1 MAHEAPLPD
10 YSDLTERGR
19 AVWSSGDFNEI
30 ARQTMMVADDLV
42 RAADPR
48 PGQHV
53 LDVACGSGNL
63 ALSAAR
69 RHCEVAGI
77 DIAGNLIDRARARAA
92 AEGTAIDFRTG
103 DAQALP
109 CNDNSFDLVA
119 SVFGV
124 IFAPDQAR
132 AAHELVRVCR
142 PGGTIALANWMPEGF
157 GGAFF
162 GAHARHAPPPPGSP
176 SPLRWGT
183 QAGLEE
189 LLGGGVRDL
198 SCTRRSGFSYYRS
211 VTDAVELFARCFGPT
226 IRAREVVGAEG
237 EGELRRDLAGVFES
251 FNRAA
256 DGTAVIETEY
266 LQVRATR
273 A

>member
-1 MAHEAPLPD
+1 MATQDTRPSPGE
-10 YSDLTERGR
+10 LTERGR
-19 AVWSSGDFNEI
+19 IVWSSVDFNEI
-30 ARQTMMVADDLV
+30 ARQTMMVAEDVV
-42 RAADPR
+42 RMADPR
-48 PGQHV
+48 PGHHV

-63 ALSAAR
+63 ALIAAR
-69 RHCEVAGI
+69 RSCEVVGI
-77 DIAGNLIDRARARAA
+77 DIAKNLIERARTRAA
-92 AEGTAIDFRTG
+92 AEGSTSDFRTG

-109 CNDNSFDLVA
+109 CKDNSFDIVA

-142 PGGTIALANWMPEGF
+142 SGGTVARANWMPEGF

-183 QAGLEE
+183 EAGLEE
-189 LLGGGVRDL
+189 LLGDGVREL
-198 SCTRRSGFSYYRS
+198 HCTRRSGFAYYPS
-211 VTDAVELFARCFGPT
+211 VTQAVELFARYFGPT
-226 IRAREVVGAEG
+226 IRAREVVGAQG
-237 EGELRRDLAGVFES
+237 EADFKRDIAAVFEQ
-251 FNRAA
+251 FNRAD